1 MSNRIAGVSEKLV
14 ECAKEEFLEKGF
26 DGASLRT
33 VAKNAETSTSSIYIR
48 FGDKDGLLMYIL
60 KPVTDE
66 FVSIYR
72 SVQQDFSQLPSN
84 VQSETVNEYSA
95 NGMLRLI
102 DYIYDNTDIFR
113 ILLDSSCDKFFRVF
127 EHELIDIELEYT
139 LKFMDAVG
147 CRSFED
153 GKVTTDFLHIII
165 SSFFNGFFEPV
176 RHGMSREEAYR
187 YIGMLSKYHRAGVA
201 CHAKRKKMSSK
212 TQKIPFKM
220 TFGYILKGIFLSM
233 QGLNLLMKSYC

>member
-14 ECAKEEFLEKGF
+14 ECAKAEFLEKGF

-48 FGDKDGLLMYIL
+48 FGDKDGLLLYIV

-66 FVSIYR
+66 FISIYKA
-72 SVQQDFSQLPSN
+72 VQLEFSQLPSD
-84 VQSETVNEYSA
+84 VQSETVNEYST
-95 NGMLRLI
+95 NGMFRLI
-102 DYIYDNTDIFR
+102 DYIYDNSDIFR

-127 EHELIDIELEYT
+127 EHELIDIELDYT

-147 CRSFED
+147 CRSIEE
-153 GKVTTDFLHIII
+153 GRVTPDFLHIIT

-176 RHGMSREEAYR
+176 RHRMSREDAYR
-187 YIGMLSKYHRAGVA
+187 YIDMLSKYHRAG
-201 CHAKRKKMSSK
+201 
-212 TQKIPFKM
+212 FG
-220 TFGYILKGIFLSM
+220 TFL
-233 QGLNLLMKSYC
+233 

>member
-14 ECAKEEFLEKGF
+14 ECAKAEFLEKGF

-48 FGDKDGLLMYIL
+48 FGDKDGLLLYIV

-66 FVSIYR
+66 FLSIYKA
-72 SVQQDFSQLPSN
+72 VQQEFSQLPSD
-84 VQSETVNEYSA
+84 VQSETVNDYSTS
-95 NGMLRLI
+95 GMFRLI
-102 DYIYDNTDIFR
+102 DYIYDNYDIFR

-127 EHELIDIELEYT
+127 EHELIDIELDYT

-147 CRSFED
+147 CRSIEE
-153 GKVTTDFLHIII
+153 GKVTPDFLHIIT

-187 YIGMLSKYHRAGVA
+187 YLDMLSKYHRAG
-201 CHAKRKKMSSK
+201 
-212 TQKIPFKM
+212 FG
-220 TFGYILKGIFLSM
+220 TFL
-233 QGLNLLMKSYC
+233 

>member
-14 ECAKEEFLEKGF
+14 ECAKAEFLEKGF

-48 FGDKDGLLMYIL
+48 FGDKDGLLLYIV

-66 FVSIYR
+66 FISIYKA
-72 SVQQDFSQLPSN
+72 VQQEFSQLPSD
-84 VQSETVNEYSA
+84 VQSETVNDYSTS
-95 NGMLRLI
+95 GMFRLI
-102 DYIYDNTDIFR
+102 DYIYDNYDIFR

-127 EHELIDIELEYT
+127 EHELIDIELDYT

-147 CRSFED
+147 CHSIEEGR
-153 GKVTTDFLHIII
+153 VTPDFLHIIT

-187 YIGMLSKYHRAGVA
+187 YLDMLSKYHRAG
-201 CHAKRKKMSSK
+201 
-212 TQKIPFKM
+212 FG
-220 TFGYILKGIFLSM
+220 TFL
-233 QGLNLLMKSYC
+233 

>member
-14 ECAKEEFLEKGF
+14 ECAKAEFLEKGF

-48 FGDKDGLLMYIL
+48 FGDKDGLLLYIV

-66 FVSIYR
+66 FISIYKA
-72 SVQQDFSQLPSN
+72 VQQEFSQLPSD
-84 VQSETVNEYSA
+84 VQSETVNDYST
-95 NGMLRLI
+95 NGMFRLI
-102 DYIYDNTDIFR
+102 DYIYDNSDIFR

-127 EHELIDIELEYT
+127 EHELIDIELDYI

-147 CRSFED
+147 CRSIEE
-153 GKVTTDFLHIII
+153 GRVTPDFLHIIT

-187 YIGMLSKYHRAGVA
+187 YLDMLSKYHRAG
-201 CHAKRKKMSSK
+201 
-212 TQKIPFKM
+212 FG
-220 TFGYILKGIFLSM
+220 TFL
-233 QGLNLLMKSYC
+233 